1 MNKRL
6 LPPLAYAYDALEP
19 YIDAKTM
26 ELHHTKHHQTYI
38 DKLNAVLEKYPEI
51 ADEPVEELL
60 AELGTLAVDEAD
72 RLAIRNFGGGHANHS
87 FFWEIMG
94 PKKSKPPVKLAK
106 FKEEFTKAATS
117 IFGSGWAWLVVDSAN
132 RLRVIT
138 TQNQD
143 SPLLQGLKPILG
155 LDVWEHAYYILYKW
169 QRGEYIKNWW
179 NVVNWE
185 QVEWYYK
192 NATK

>member
-132 RLRVIT
+132 RLKVIT

>member
-60 AELGTLAVDEAD
+60 AELDTLQVEEGD
-72 RLAIRNFGGGHANHS
+72 RVAIRNHGGGHANHLL
-87 FFWEIMG
+87 FWEIMG
-94 PKKSKPPVKLAK
+94 PNKVIDQKLVNDINAK
-106 FKEEFTKAATS
+106 FGSTEEFKKQFTDLATKL
-117 IFGSGWAWLVVDSAN
+117 FGSGWVWLARN
-132 RLRVIT
+132 RGDGLELYT
-138 TQNQD
+138 TSNQD
-143 SPLLQGLKPILG
+143 SPWLKGHTPLIG
-155 LDVWEHAYYILYKW
+155 LDVWEHACYLKY
-169 QRGEYIKNWW
+169 QNRRAEYIENWW
-179 NVVNWE
+179 KVL
-185 QVEWYYK
+185 K
-192 NATK
+192 LI

>member
-60 AELGTLAVDEAD
+60 AELDTLQVEEGD
-72 RLAIRNFGGGHANHS
+72 RVAIRNHGGGHANHLL
-87 FFWEIMG
+87 FWEIMG
-94 PKKSKPPVKLAK
+94 PNKVIDQKLVNDINAK
-106 FKEEFTKAATS
+106 FGSTEEFKKQFTDLATKL
-117 IFGSGWAWLVVDSAN
+117 FGSGWVWLARN
-132 RLRVIT
+132 RGDGLELYT
-138 TQNQD
+138 TSNQD
-143 SPLLQGLKPILG
+143 SPWLKGHTPLIG
-155 LDVWEHAYYILYKW
+155 LDVWEHACYLKY
-169 QRGEYIKNWW
+169 QNRRAEYIENWW
-179 NVVNWE
+179 
-185 QVEWYYK
+185 QVLK
-192 NATK
+192 LI

>member
-87 FFWEIMG
+87 FCIYIWLKRII
-94 PKKSKPPVKLAK
+94 
-106 FKEEFTKAATS
+106 S
-117 IFGSGWAWLVVDSAN
+117 IG
-132 RLRVIT
+132 
-138 TQNQD
+138 
-143 SPLLQGLKPILG
+143 
-155 LDVWEHAYYILYKW
+155 
-169 QRGEYIKNWW
+169 
-179 NVVNWE
+179 
-185 QVEWYYK
+185 
-192 NATK
+192 

>member
-19 YIDAKTM
+19 YIDAQTM

-132 RLRVIT
+132 RLKVIT

-192 NATK
+192 NAT